1 MLRRYGCSTRQILV
15 DSFPE
20 LAKKQGKY
28 TLSILY
34 SGINSSSKTEPV
46 GHWDVRE
53 NRHQFL
59 VSFAE
64 KAGFDPMLFDNW
76 TSKLPQIRAYG
87 VTLLLLFGLISHDSM
102 FRVQGYWINMPICMR
117 CWLILFLFKPRSKHE
132 LNRTNHIPST
142 SGISMEGVVMGAGSL
157 LAGRGLLSAIGES
170 SYMF

>member
-1 MLRRYGCSTRQILV
+1 MTMITQGTGLLRRYGDSTRAVLV

-76 TSKLPQIRAYG
+76 KNKYPKIRAKG
-87 VTLLLLFGLISHDSM
+87 VMLTLTLIADWPYYS
-102 FRVQGYWINMPICMR
+102 
-117 CWLILFLFKPRSKHE
+117 FLTLGCK
-132 LNRTNHIPST
+132 
-142 SGISMEGVVMGAGSL
+142 VVG
-157 LAGRGLLSAIGES
+157 
-170 SYMF
+170 